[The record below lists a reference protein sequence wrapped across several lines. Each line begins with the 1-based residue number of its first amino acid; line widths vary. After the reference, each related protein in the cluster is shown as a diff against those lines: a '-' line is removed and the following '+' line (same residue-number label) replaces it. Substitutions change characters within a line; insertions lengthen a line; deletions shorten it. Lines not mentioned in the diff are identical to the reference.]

1 MAKPNPGQSRGNV
14 SSRTKSYS
22 GSVGALPKGQ
32 KTAGGAKGSMG
43 LTEKSGTLYHKGKAA

>member
-22 GSVGALPKGQ
+22 GSVGALPNGV
-32 KTAGGAKGSMG
+32 KTTGGAKGTMNTAPKAS
-43 LTEKSGTLYHKGKAA
+43 KNYQNGKAT

>member
-22 GSVGALPKGQ
+22 GSVGALPTGQ
-32 KTAGGAKGSMG
+32 KTTGGAKGSMN
-43 LTEKSGTLYHKGKAA
+43 LTAKSGTLYQKGKAA